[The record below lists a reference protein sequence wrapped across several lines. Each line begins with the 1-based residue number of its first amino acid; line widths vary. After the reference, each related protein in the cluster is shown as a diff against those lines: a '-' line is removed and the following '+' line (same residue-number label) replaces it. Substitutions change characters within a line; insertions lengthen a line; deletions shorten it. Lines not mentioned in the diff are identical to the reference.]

1 MDETAET
8 AETAEIEPSLPPLP
22 MVAPVFPLPE
32 PLLLPGTVVPLEA
45 GEPRYR
51 ELLEDALARDGYV
64 AVLQPVEWLAPG
76 EDAEEP
82 ELFSVGCLGRIGEC
96 EEEEPGKLVALVEGV
111 IRFRVLGEVPGETPY
126 RRVRVD
132 YVEFLE
138 DRAALAGE
146 LEFASLKD
154 VVRHRIE
161 STGSEI
167 DLSIMEGMVGTELVT
182 ALAHAMPFSP
192 AERQVLMETPS
203 LRELEG
209 VLLNLM
215 ATGPDGTLGFD
226 LPPLLPS

>member
-1 MDETAET
+1 MDETTATDDAE
-8 AETAEIEPSLPPLP
+8 APLPPLP
-22 MVAPVFPLPE
+22 LVAPVFPLAE

-51 ELLEDALARDGYV
+51 ELLEDAMARDGYV
-64 AVLQPVEWLAPG
+64 AVLQPVEGLAPG
-76 EDAEEP
+76 EEP
-82 ELFSVGCLGRIGEC
+82 EVFSVGCLGRIGEC

-111 IRFRVLGEVPGETPY
+111 IRFRVLGEVPGETAY

-138 DRAALAGE
+138 DRAAIAGE
-146 LEFASLKD
+146 LEFAGLKD

-215 ATGPDGTLGFD
+215 ATGPGGTLGFD
-226 LPPLLPS
+226 MPPLLPS

>member
-1 MDETAET
+1 MEQTAE
-8 AETAEIEPSLPPLP
+8 AAADPGPHPRLPFI
-22 MVAPVFPLPE
+22 APVFPLAE

-51 ELLEDALARDGYV
+51 ELLEHALARDGYV
-64 AVLQPVEWLAPG
+64 AVLQPVEWHEPG
-76 EDAEEP
+76 DDP

-96 EEEEPGKLVALVEGV
+96 EEDETGKLVALVEGV
-111 IRFRVLGEVPGETPY
+111 IRFRVLYELPSETAY

-132 YVEFLE
+132 YAEFLE

-161 STGSEI
+161 STGSEM
-167 DLSIMEGMVGTELVT
+167 DLSIMEGMVGTEIVT

-209 VLLNLM
+209 VLLQLM
-215 ATGPDGTLGFD
+215 ATGPGGTLGFD
-226 LPPLLPS
+226 MPPLWPS